1 MITIKRGKIK
11 KTRNGIAF
19 FTGVIL
25 YQDEKLDYMFD
36 VSNKQLF
43 VFKWQRIPKEINESI
58 YRFICDNIQTG
69 NSDMNL
75 IMP

>member
-1 MITIKRGKIK
+1 MITIKRGKIE

-25 YQDEKLDYMFD
+25 YQSEKLDYMFD

-43 VFKWQRIPKEINESI
+43 VFKWQRIPKEINERI
-58 YRFICDNIQTG
+58 YRFICDNIQAG
-69 NSDMNL
+69 NTNMNL
-75 IMP
+75 VMP